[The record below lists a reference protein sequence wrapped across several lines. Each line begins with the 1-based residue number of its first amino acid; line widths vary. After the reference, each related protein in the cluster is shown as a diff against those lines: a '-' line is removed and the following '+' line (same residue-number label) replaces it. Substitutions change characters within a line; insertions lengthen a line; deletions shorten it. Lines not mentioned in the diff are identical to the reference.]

1 MEEFENEYDKGIYWV
16 IFFIGLLVIGL
27 IGHYFV
33 FSYSNDKK
41 EDKKVIEEKKEE
53 DIDAYKG
60 VWQLFEDEDDLYPVQ
75 ELCINY
81 IDGSII
87 TFDYLLK
94 DGYKFESQT
103 ADLIDNSASFE
114 INDEVEGNISGKIIF
129 KNNKVFLAIISSD
142 VEDITTGT
150 IEFSL
155 RVDESLL
162 N

>member
-16 IFFIGLLVIGL
+16 IFFIGLLIIGL

-33 FSYSNDKK
+33 FSYSNEKK
-41 EDKKVIEEKKEE
+41 EDNKVIEEKKEE
-53 DIDAYKG
+53 NIDSYKG

-81 IDGSII
+81 IDGATI

-103 ADLIDNSASFE
+103 ADLISNSASFE
-114 INDEVEGNISGKIIF
+114 IYDRIEGKISGKIIF
-129 KNNKVFLAIISSD
+129 KNNKVFLAITSSD
-142 VEDITTGT
+142 IEDITPGT
-150 IEFSL
+150 IEFNL
-155 RVDESLL
+155 RVDDSLL